1 MDREYLN
8 PHDCFFICKR
18 RTGRTRNLDSCS
30 GHMYYIMEKGIE
42 SCAHLILNSSGI
54 LARREAK
61 VVLVRDMFIKMIEN
75 INLLVET

>member
-1 MDREYLN
+1 
-8 PHDCFFICKR
+8 
-18 RTGRTRNLDSCS
+18 
-30 GHMYYIMEKGIE
+30 MEKGIE

-75 INLLVET
+75 INLLVETRNIVWWDIKPGNFCLQF